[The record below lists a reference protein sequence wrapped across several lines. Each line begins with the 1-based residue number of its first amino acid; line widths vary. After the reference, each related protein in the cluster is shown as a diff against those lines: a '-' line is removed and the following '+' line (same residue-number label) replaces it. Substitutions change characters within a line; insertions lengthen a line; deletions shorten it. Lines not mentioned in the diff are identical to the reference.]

1 MKSTMRQ
8 REFPKT
14 STTIARTFAAL
25 LLAPLAALHAAE
37 PAADPVP
44 VTAISGE
51 YDDAS
56 NKKASSNAAITVAAG
71 GLPIILT
78 APHGGRAAIPGVPE
92 RKGDAASRFN
102 PRPDSNTDILVEK
115 LADALEQKLGKR
127 PYVVIARF
135 HRKYIDANRRPQ
147 DAFES
152 AEAKAIYEAYH
163 AAIASACREVTSRWG
178 RGIVLDIHG
187 QASQPDVV
195 LRGTQNGKTVAHLL
209 KQSGRE
215 AVFGETSL
223 FGQLAKQGFVVF
235 PPVGSSDPESP
246 NYSGGHTVGTHGSSS
261 GGTIDA
267 IQLELGTKHRDSKT
281 IEDVADKLANAI
293 TAFARSCL
301 PAEEQKP
308 VTSDASKRTGKIA
321 VGVYLDKG
329 AGPSVNDLLRALSKF
344 DQVSVTKLT
353 AEQIRSGGLA
363 GLDIL
368 MHPGGSGGE
377 QGRNLDEP
385 GRKKIRDFVRE
396 GGGYIGIC
404 AGAYLATA
412 QYPWSLNILDARVID
427 TKHWN
432 RGIGTVDIEL
442 TPAGREILRT
452 KNQKLPIH
460 YAQGPLLAPANRP
473 EIEDYEEMASFKTEI
488 AKHGAPTG
496 VMIGTTAI
504 ARGRF
509 GQGRVICFSPH
520 PEMTEGLEAFVQD
533 AIDYVNRKPAG
544 Q

>member
-1 MKSTMRQ
+1 MRH
-8 REFPKT
+8 RLT
-14 STTIARTFAAL
+14 LLAALL
-25 LLAPLAALHAAE
+25 LLAPLAALHAAA

-44 VTAISGE
+44 VSAVSGAG
-51 YDDAS
+51 DDAS
-56 NKKASSNAAITVAAG
+56 NQRASSNATITVAAG
-71 GLPIILT
+71 GLPIILS

-92 RKGDAASRFN
+92 RKGDGAARFN
-102 PRPDSNTDILVEK
+102 PRTDTNTDILTEK
-115 LADALEQKLGKR
+115 LADALERKLGKR

-152 AEAKAIYEAYH
+152 AQAKPTYEAYH
-163 AAIASACREVTSRWG
+163 AAIASACKEVTARWG

-187 QASQPDVV
+187 QASQPGVV
-195 LRGTQNGKTVAHLL
+195 FRGTQNGKTVAHLL
-209 KQSGRE
+209 SRSGRE

-223 FGQLAKQGFVVF
+223 LGQLAKQGFAVF
-235 PPVGSSDPESP
+235 PPVGSSDREGT
-246 NYSGGHTVGTHGSSS
+246 NYTGGHIVGTHGSSS

-267 IQLELGTKHRDSKT
+267 IQLELGTKYRDSKT
-281 IEDVADKLANAI
+281 IEDVTDKLANAI
-293 TAFARSCL
+293 TAFAKSYL
-301 PAEEQKP
+301 PTEEKKP
-308 VTSDASKRTGKIA
+308 VASDASKRTGTIG

-329 AGPSVNDLLRALSKF
+329 TGPSVNDLLRALSKF

-385 GRKKIRDFVRE
+385 GREKIRNFVRE
-396 GGGYIGIC
+396 GGGFIGIC

-412 QYPWSLNILDARVID
+412 QYPWSLNILDAKVID
-427 TKHWN
+427 PKHWR

-452 KNQKLPIH
+452 TNQNFPIH
-460 YAQGPLLAPANRP
+460 YAQGPLMAPANRP
-473 EIEDYEEMASFKTEI
+473 EIDDYEEMANFKTEI
-488 AKHGAPTG
+488 AKNGAPEG

-509 GQGRVICFSPH
+509 GMGRVICFSPH
-520 PEMTEGLEAFVQD
+520 PEMTAGLESFVQD
-533 AIDYVNRKPAG
+533 AIDYVNRKRAG
-544 Q
+544 KFQ

>member
-1 MKSTMRQ
+1 MM
-8 REFPKT
+8 
-14 STTIARTFAAL
+14 AA
-25 LLAPLAALHAAE
+25 A

-44 VTAISGE
+44 ISADSSVG
-51 YDDAS
+51 DAS
-56 NKKASSNAAITVAAG
+56 NKKVAFTVTAG

-78 APHGGRAAIPGVPE
+78 APHGGSAAIPGVPE
-92 RKGDAASRFN
+92 RKGDGATRFN
-102 PRPDSNTDILVEK
+102 PRADTNTDILTEK

-152 AEAKAIYEAYH
+152 PEAKATYDAYH
-163 AAIASACREVTSRWG
+163 AAVAAACKEVTARWG
-178 RGIVLDIHG
+178 RGVVLDIHG
-187 QASQPDVV
+187 QAAQPGVV
-195 LRGTQNGKTVAHLL
+195 FRGTQNGKTVTHLL

-215 AVFGETSL
+215 AVYGETSL
-223 FGQLAKQGFVVF
+223 FGQLAKQGFAVF
-235 PPVGSSDPESP
+235 PEVGSSDPEEP
-246 NYSGGHTVGTHGSSS
+246 NYSGGHTVGIHGSSS

-267 IQLELGTKHRDSKT
+267 IQLELGTKYRDSKA
-281 IEDVADKLANAI
+281 IGDGAEKLANAI
-293 TAFARSCL
+293 AAFAKSYL
-301 PAEEQKP
+301 PAEEKKP
-308 VTSDASKRTGKIA
+308 QATDTSKRIGKIA

-329 AGPSVNDLLRALSKF
+329 AGPSANDLLRALSKF
-344 DQVSVTKLT
+344 DQVSMTKLT

-377 QGRNLDEP
+377 QGRNLDEL
-385 GRKKIRDFVRE
+385 GREEIRGFVRE
-396 GGGYIGIC
+396 GGGFIGIC
-404 AGAYLATA
+404 AGAYLASA
-412 QYPWSLNILDARVID
+412 HYPWSLNLLDARVID

-442 TPAGREILRT
+442 TPAGRELLRT
-452 KNQKLPIH
+452 TNQKFPIH

-473 EIEDYEEMASFKTEI
+473 EIEDYEEMANFKTEI
-488 AKHGAPTG
+488 AKNGAPEG

-520 PEMTEGLEAFVQD
+520 PEMTAGLEAFVQD
-533 AIDYVNRKPAG
+533 AIDYVNRKRPG

>member
-1 MKSTMRQ
+1 MK
-8 REFPKT
+8 
-14 STTIARTFAAL
+14 TILPLLTAL

-44 VTAISGE
+44 VSAVSGAG
-51 YDDAS
+51 DDAS
-56 NKKASSNAAITVAAG
+56 NQRTSSNTTITVAAG
-71 GLPIILT
+71 GLPIILS

-92 RKGDAASRFN
+92 RKGDGATRFN
-102 PRPDSNTDILVEK
+102 PRTDTNTDILTEK
-115 LADALEQKLGKR
+115 LADALERKLGKR

-152 AEAKAIYEAYH
+152 VQAKPTYEAYH
-163 AAIASACREVTSRWG
+163 AAIASACKEVTARWG
-178 RGIVLDIHG
+178 LGIVLDIHG
-187 QASQPDVV
+187 QASQPGVV
-195 LRGTQNGKTVAHLL
+195 FRGTQNGKTVAHLL
-209 KQSGRE
+209 SRSGRE

-223 FGQLAKQGFVVF
+223 LGQLAKQGFAVV
-235 PPVGSSDPESP
+235 PPVGSSDPET
-246 NYSGGHTVGTHGSSS
+246 NYTGGHIVGTHGSRS

-267 IQLELGTKHRDSKT
+267 IQLELGTNYRDSKT
-281 IEDVADKLANAI
+281 IADVADKLANAI
-293 TAFARSCL
+293 AAFAKSYL
-301 PAEEQKP
+301 PAEEQKA
-308 VTSDASKRTGKIA
+308 TDASKRTGTIA

-329 AGPSVNDLLRALSKF
+329 AGPSANDLLRALGNF

-377 QGRNLDEP
+377 QGRNLDGP
-385 GRKKIRDFVRE
+385 GREKIRGFVRD
-396 GGGYIGIC
+396 GGGFIGIC

-412 QYPWSLNILDARVID
+412 DYPWSLNLLDAKVID
-427 TKHWN
+427 TKHWR
-432 RGIGTVDIEL
+432 RGIGTVEIDL
-442 TPAGREILRT
+442 TPAGRDLLRT
-452 KNQKLPIH
+452 TNQVFPIH

-473 EIEDYEEMASFKTEI
+473 EIDDYEEMANFKTEI
-488 AKHGAPTG
+488 AKNGAPEG

-509 GQGRVICFSPH
+509 GKGRVICFSPH
-520 PEMTEGLEAFVQD
+520 PEMTAGLESFVQD
-533 AIDYVNRKPAG
+533 AIDYVNRKRAG
-544 Q
+544 KFQ

>member
-1 MKSTMRQ
+1 MSLPSSTMNV
-8 REFPKT
+8 
-14 STTIARTFAAL
+14 SRTFVFTAL
-25 LLAPLAALHAAE
+25 LLAPLAALHA
-37 PAADPVP
+37 V
-44 VTAISGE
+44 SGAG
-51 YDDAS
+51 DDAT
-56 NKKASSNAAITVAAG
+56 NKKASSNDTITVAVG

-78 APHGGRAAIPGVPE
+78 APHGGSAAIPGVPE
-92 RKGDAASRFN
+92 RKGDGATRFN
-102 PRPDSNTDILVEK
+102 PRTDTNTDILTEK

-127 PYVVIARF
+127 PHVVIARF

-147 DAFES
+147 DAFEA
-152 AEAKAIYEAYH
+152 AEARVTYDAYH
-163 AAIASACREVTSRWG
+163 AAIAAACKEVTARWG
-178 RGIVLDIHG
+178 RGVVLDIHG
-187 QASQPDVV
+187 QATQPDAVF
-195 LRGTQNGKTVAHLL
+195 RGTQNGKTVTHLL
-209 KQSGRE
+209 SRSGRE
-215 AVFGETSL
+215 AVYGEMSL
-223 FGQLAKQGFVVF
+223 FGQLAKQGFAVF
-235 PPVGSSDPESP
+235 PPVGSSAPESP
-246 NYSGGHTVGTHGSSS
+246 NYTGGHTVGIHGSRS

-267 IQLELGTKHRDSKT
+267 IQLELGTNYRDSKT

-293 TAFARSCL
+293 TAFATSCL

-308 VTSDASKRTGKIA
+308 VASDAQKRAGRIA

-329 AGPSVNDLLRALSKF
+329 AGPSANDLLRALSKF

-385 GRKKIRDFVRE
+385 GREKIRDFVRE

-404 AGAYLATA
+404 AGAYLASVH
-412 QYPWSLNILDARVID
+412 YPWSLNLLDAKVID

-442 TPAGREILRT
+442 TPVGREILRT
-452 KNQKLPIH
+452 TNQKFSIH

-473 EIEDYEEMASFKTEI
+473 EIEDYEELANFKTEI
-488 AKHGAPTG
+488 AKNGAPKG

-504 ARGRF
+504 AQGRF

-520 PEMTEGLEAFVQD
+520 PEMTAGLEAFVQD
-533 AIDYVNRKPAG
+533 AIDYVNRTGKF